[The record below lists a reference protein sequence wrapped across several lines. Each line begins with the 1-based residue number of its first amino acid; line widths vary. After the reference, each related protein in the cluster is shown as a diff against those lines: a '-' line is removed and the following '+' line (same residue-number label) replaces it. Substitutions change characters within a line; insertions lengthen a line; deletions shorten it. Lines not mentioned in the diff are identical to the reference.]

1 MTRIS
6 NIKSS
11 STIFLIFG
19 GTGDLTKRKI
29 MPALYNLY
37 LDNWLP
43 DNFAIIGTSLDQLN
57 EEKYKT
63 ELLDAMNQFSRK
75 GKPKKEDWII
85 FTSHIK
91 YQVSDITDSST
102 FESLGVLVEQ
112 FKKEWDK
119 TPSIIYYCAVAPHFF
134 SLIAEN
140 ISKSKLENDP
150 ETTRIIVEKPF
161 GRDLES
167 AKDLNKK
174 LLNNFDEKQI
184 YRIDHFLGK
193 EVVQNI
199 MAFRFANSIMQPL

>member
-1 MTRIS
+1 
-6 NIKSS
+6 
-11 STIFLIFG
+11 
-19 GTGDLTKRKI
+19 

-75 GKPKKEDWII
+75 GKPKKEDWAK

-102 FESLGVLVEQ
+102 FESLGVLIEQ